1 MRINIDENNVYLLSS
16 IADTII
22 DNGWDKNPLFDA
34 YIYPLSYSGNV
45 GKKYYKGENE
55 LYRLVLN
62 EFNKNNRLEEIFN
75 LDFHGLNF
83 LNILKRNEF
92 FLPQKKFCASCE
104 SQLVVDSNNKIYT
117 CWWGAYNKEFE
128 VGYIDN
134 NVHINE
140 EKLDVWRNHNV
151 NNIISCVNCRY
162 KYICGA
168 GCVFKSYIKKQNL
181 NSGNCSPF
189 YENIRNSLE
198 FEESKKDIEYLI
210 NLIIKQIVINYINEY
225 KIMRIKA
232 VGNSMIPTIK
242 SDEYVIFEKQKN
254 YSMNDIILYFSNNQF
269 KIHRIIKLKERNFF
283 TVKGD
288 NETYR
293 EDIHLDDIIGVL
305 NRNSVL
311 EQNEKQY
318 LLTVNKYQIK
328 VYFKNHTLKDIAINE
343 KYY

>member
-22 DNGWDKNPLFDA
+22 DNGWDKNPLFEA

-45 GKKYYKGENE
+45 GKKYYKGE
-55 LYRLVLN
+55 
-62 EFNKNNRLEEIFN
+62 
-75 LDFHGLNF
+75 
-83 LNILKRNEF
+83 
-92 FLPQKKFCASCE
+92 KKFCASCE

-134 NVHINE
+134 NVH
-140 EKLDVWRNHNV
+140 
-151 NNIISCVNCRY
+151 
-162 KYICGA
+162 
-168 GCVFKSYIKKQNL
+168 
-181 NSGNCSPF
+181 
-189 YENIRNSLE
+189 
-198 FEESKKDIEYLI
+198 
-210 NLIIKQIVINYINEY
+210 INEY